1 MRVQMVD
8 GKLHAGER
16 NHRAIVVIILVCL
29 YQALVDEPAAWP
41 WRRATQDP
49 GQVFYVGVYVE

>member
-1 MRVQMVD
+1 MVD

-29 YQALVDEPAAWP
+29 YQALVDEPASLALEKGNSRSRSGFLC
-41 WRRATQDP
+41 RRLC
-49 GQVFYVGVYVE
+49 

>member
-1 MRVQMVD
+1 MVD